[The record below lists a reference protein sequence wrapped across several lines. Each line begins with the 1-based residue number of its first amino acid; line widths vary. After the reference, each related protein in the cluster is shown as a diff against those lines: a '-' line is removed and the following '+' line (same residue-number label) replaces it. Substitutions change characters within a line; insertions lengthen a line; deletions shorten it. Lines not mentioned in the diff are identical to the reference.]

1 VVVAQLFVVQ
11 GEQLGHRFELSGT
24 KAVIG
29 RETGCDIRIKDPEIS
44 RRHLEI
50 RREGGQFKLIDLGS
64 ANGTL
69 VNGVSVR
76 ETWLRRGDRI
86 QLGQTQIMFQDDA
99 VIRSSDAGLERV
111 RIVAADSGEDKS
123 AIVQTL
129 PAMADIAQLFAGSP
143 PPHWLQERLASL
155 DVIYQASREI
165 SLVTNPDELLPRI
178 LELVFDA
185 IGADR
190 GSVLLIDSKGLIEPR
205 AVRCRGIAQKGER
218 LHISHS
224 IVEHVLHQRQGVI
237 CADTLGDSRFSDAPS
252 VMQLGI
258 REAICVPLQGRH
270 SILGVIYADHRSPQ
284 EAGEEPSN
292 QPPRRFSQDHLA
304 LMVAIGHQAGL
315 ALENSSLYQEKLDA
329 ERLAAIGQTITIVSH
344 HIKNVL
350 QGLKGGSSLIQTG
363 LDSGDMNLT
372 RRGQSIL
379 ERNLGRVYDLVLDM
393 LSYAKSREPLREEV
407 KLAELITD
415 LVELMRP
422 RAESH
427 GLRLESSEIAPG
439 LICWIDEEGIH
450 RAILNLITNALDAL
464 AGHEGGFVRVETSY
478 DEQQDILKI
487 KVADNG
493 PGIAEEDLATLF
505 ELFASSKGSKGTGL
519 GLPVSDKI
527 VREHGGRIDVESK
540 FGLGTSFTIEIPHV
554 KPPVVSHGLGRI
566 SGEATLTGSSIHRTS
581 AIHESNPTKL
591 DDSKSHRNLAE

>member
-1 VVVAQLFVVQ
+1 MAQLFVVQ
-11 GEQLGHRFELSGT
+11 GEQLGHRFELGGS

-50 RREGGQFKLIDLGS
+50 RRESGQFKLIDLGS

-69 VNGVSVR
+69 VNGIAVR

-86 QLGQTQIMFQDDA
+86 QIGQTQIMFQDEA
-99 VIRSSDAGLERV
+99 IIRSSDAGLERV
-111 RIVAADSGEDKS
+111 RIVPANTGEDKS

-129 PAMADIAQLFAGSP
+129 PAMADIAKLFAGST

-190 GSVLLIDSKGLIEPR
+190 GSVLLMDTKGAVQPR
-205 AVRCRGIAQKGER
+205 AVRCRGVAQKSER

-237 CADTLGDSRFSDAPS
+237 CADTLADSRFSDAPS
-252 VMQLGI
+252 VVQHGI

-284 EAGEEPSN
+284 ELGDEATSP
-292 QPPRRFSQDHLA
+292 PPRKFSQDHLA

-315 ALENSSLYQEKLDA
+315 ALENSSLYQAKLDS

-407 KLAELITD
+407 KLADLISD
-415 LVELMRP
+415 LVELMKP
-422 RAESH
+422 RAESY
-427 GLRLESSEIAPG
+427 GLRLESSPVLPE
-439 LICWIDEEGIH
+439 LICWVDEEGLH
-450 RAILNLITNALDAL
+450 RAILNLITNAIDAQ
-464 AGHEGGFVRVETSY
+464 AGHEGGLISIDTNY
-478 DEQQDILKI
+478 DESSDTLRI
-487 KVADNG
+487 KVSDNG
-493 PGIAEEDLATLF
+493 PGIAEGDLANLF

-527 VREHGGRIDVESK
+527 IREHGGQILVESK
-540 FGLGTSFTIEIPHV
+540 FGMGACFTIEIPHI
-554 KPPVVSHGLGRI
+554 KPPIAAS
-566 SGEATLTGSSIHRTS
+566 SGNKLMMEATLTGSSIHRANKVHDPRGTLGN
-581 AIHESNPTKL
+581 NPKMAPDVREL
-591 DDSKSHRNLAE
+591 

>member
-1 VVVAQLFVVQ
+1 MAQLFVVQ
-11 GEQLGHRFELSGT
+11 GEQLGHRFELGGS

-50 RREGGQFKLIDLGS
+50 RRESGQFKLIDLGS

-69 VNGVSVR
+69 VNGIAVR

-86 QLGQTQIMFQDDA
+86 QIGQTQIMFQDEA
-99 VIRSSDAGLERV
+99 IIRSSDAGLERV
-111 RIVAADSGEDKS
+111 RIVPANTGEDKS

-129 PAMADIAQLFAGSP
+129 PAMADIAKLFAGST

-165 SLVTNPDELLPRI
+165 SLVTNPDVLLPRI

-190 GSVLLIDSKGLIEPR
+190 GSVLLMDTKGAVQPR
-205 AVRCRGIAQKGER
+205 AVRCRGVAQKSER

-237 CADTLGDSRFSDAPS
+237 CADTLADSRFSDAPS
-252 VMQLGI
+252 VVQHGI

-284 EAGEEPSN
+284 ELGDEATSP
-292 QPPRRFSQDHLA
+292 PPRKFSQDHLA

-315 ALENSSLYQEKLDA
+315 ALENSSLYQAKLDS

-407 KLAELITD
+407 KLADLISD
-415 LVELMRP
+415 LPE
-422 RAESH
+422 
-427 GLRLESSEIAPG
+427 
-439 LICWIDEEGIH
+439 LICWVDEEGLH
-450 RAILNLITNALDAL
+450 RAILNLITNAIDAQ
-464 AGHEGGFVRVETSY
+464 AGHEGGLISIDTNY
-478 DEQQDILKI
+478 DESSDTLRI
-487 KVADNG
+487 KVSDNG
-493 PGIAEEDLATLF
+493 PGIAEEDLVNLF

-527 VREHGGRIDVESK
+527 IREHGGQILVESK
-540 FGLGTSFTIEIPHV
+540 FGMGACFTIEIPHI
-554 KPPVVSHGLGRI
+554 KPPLAAS
-566 SGEATLTGSSIHRTS
+566 SGNKIMMEATLTGSSIHRASEVRDPRGTL
-581 AIHESNPTKL
+581 SNDPKMAPDAREL
-591 DDSKSHRNLAE
+591 